1 MAEIVLGLG
10 TSHGSQ
16 VSLTPEW
23 WGKHGELDR
32 KRTNY
37 DELVRS
43 DRGIEHELLPEVWQ
57 RKYEAVQAAV
67 RTLSET
73 LTKADP
79 DVVVI
84 VGDDQDEL
92 FRSSNMPA
100 MAVYW
105 GEQVLDLPRD
115 LTGVPAS
122 RAAAMWAKHAPVQ
135 ESYPVAAAL
144 GRHVVERMMAAGFD
158 VAQLSEQPAGRSI
171 GHAFTFVRLR
181 LMGER
186 VIPVVPIMLNTY
198 FPPNQPTAARCY
210 AFGQALRQA
219 VESWPEPM
227 RVALV
232 ASGGLSHFVVEEDLD
247 RGVLAGIAARD
258 AEALARIPEAR
269 LQSGSSEIKNWIVAA
284 GALGDLDFEVVDY
297 VPGYRSKGG
306 TGCGMAFARWSSDHQ
321 PSPDQEPSSAP
332 RRTGTC

>member
-1 MAEIVLGLG
+1 MAEIVLGVG

-37 DELVRS
+37 AELVGQ
-43 DRGIEHELLPEVWQ
+43 DRGIERELVPEVWQ

-67 RTLSET
+67 RTLGET
-73 LTKADP
+73 LVKTDP
-79 DVVVI
+79 NVVVI

-92 FRSSNMPA
+92 FRRTNMPA
-100 MAVYW
+100 IAVYW
-105 GEQVLDLPRD
+105 GEEVLDLPRD
-115 LTGVPAS
+115 LTDVPAS
-122 RAAAMWAKHAPVQ
+122 RRAAMWAKHAQV
-135 ESYPVAAAL
+135 EERYPVAAAL
-144 GRHVVERMMAAGFD
+144 GRHVVEHMMRAGFD
-158 VAQLSEQPAGRSI
+158 VAQIREQPAGRSI

-186 VIPVVPIMLNTY
+186 IIPVLPIMLNTY

-210 AFGQALRQA
+210 AFGQALRA
-219 VESWPEPM
+219 AIDSWATSA
-227 RVALV
+227 RVAVV
-232 ASGGLSHFVVEEDLD
+232 ASGGLSHFVVDEQLD
-247 RGVLAGIAARD
+247 RGVLDGIATRD
-258 AEALARIPEAR
+258 AKALAAIPEAK

-284 GALGDLDFEVVDY
+284 GALDDLDFEVVDY

-306 TGCGMAFARWSSDHQ
+306 TGCGMAFARWS
-321 PSPDQEPSSAP
+321 
-332 RRTGTC
+332 

>member
-1 MAEIVLGLG
+1 MVLGLG

-43 DRGIEHELLPEVWQ
+43 GRGIERELAPGVWQ

-67 RTLSET
+67 RTLGET
-73 LTKADP
+73 LVKTDP

-92 FRSSNMPA
+92 FRRSNMPA

-115 LTGVPAS
+115 LTNVPAS
-122 RAAAMWAKHAPVQ
+122 RAAAMWAKHAQV
-135 ESYPVAAAL
+135 EERYPVAAPL
-144 GRHVVERMMAAGFD
+144 GRHLVEHMMRAGFD
-158 VAQLSEQPAGRSI
+158 VAQIREQPEGRSI

-186 VIPVVPIMLNTY
+186 IIPVVPVMLNTY
-198 FPPNQPTAARCY
+198 FPPNQPTAGRCY
-210 AFGQALRQA
+210 AFGQALRA
-219 VESWPEPM
+219 AIDSWPEAA

-232 ASGGLSHFVVEEDLD
+232 ASGGLSHFVVDEELD
-247 RGVLAGIAARD
+247 RGVLDGIAARD
-258 AEALARIPEAR
+258 GKALAAIPEAR

-306 TGCGMAFARWSSDHQ
+306 TGCGMAFARWS
-321 PSPDQEPSSAP
+321 
-332 RRTGTC
+332 